1 MRKLVLFIHTSLDG
15 FVAGPNGELGWI
27 NVDEEIFDFAGQR
40 TNEADTALYGRVT
53 YQMMES
59 YWPTAAQL
67 PTATKHDVE
76 HSRWYNRVAKVVLSR
91 SLKGAK
97 LTNTKIIDGN
107 LAAEIVKL
115 KQDAG
120 KDILMFGSP
129 TAAHSL
135 MTEKLIDDYWLFVN
149 PVLLGRGI
157 PLFKGITD
165 KVALKLVASNMF
177 SSGVACLHYEHKR
190 DKIE

>member
-1 MRKLVLFIHTSLDG
+1 MRKLVLFMHVSLDG
-15 FVAGPNGELGWI
+15 FVAGPNGEMDWI
-27 NVDEEIFDFAGQR
+27 NADEEIFDYAGQR

-76 HSRWYNRVAKVVLSR
+76 HSKWYNKVTKVVLSR
-91 SLKGAK
+91 TLKGAN
-97 LTNTKIIDGN
+97 LTNTLIIDGN
-107 LAAEIVKL
+107 LAGEIVKL
-115 KQDAG
+115 KQDSG

-135 MTEKLIDDYWLFVN
+135 MAEKLIDDYWLFVN

-157 PLFKGITD
+157 PLFHGITD
-165 KVALKLVASNMF
+165 KVALKLVASNIF
-177 SSGVACLHYEHKR
+177 SSGVVCLHYEYKR
-190 DKIE
+190 DN

>member
-15 FVAGPNGELGWI
+15 FVAGPNGEMDWI
-27 NVDEEIFDFAGQR
+27 NVDEAIFDYAGQR

-67 PTATKHDVE
+67 PSATKHDVE
-76 HSRWYNRVAKVVLSR
+76 HSRWYNKVAKVVLSR
-91 SLKGAK
+91 TLKGAN
-97 LTNTKIIDGN
+97 LTKTKIIDGN

-115 KQDAG
+115 KQEAG

-135 MTEKLIDDYWLFVN
+135 MAEKLIDDYWLFVN

-157 PLFKGITD
+157 PLFNEVKEKI
-165 KVALKLVASNMF
+165 ALKLVESNIF
-177 SSGVACLHYEHKR
+177 SSGVVCLHYS
-190 DKIE
+190 INMTI

>member
-15 FVAGPNGELGWI
+15 FVAGPNGEMDWI
-27 NVDEEIFDFAGQR
+27 NVDEEIFDYAGQR

-76 HSRWYNRVAKVVLSR
+76 HSRWYNKVAKVVLSR
-91 SLKGAK
+91 SLKEAN

-107 LAAEIVKL
+107 LAAEIGKL

-157 PLFKGITD
+157 PLFNGVEEKS
-165 KVALKLVASNMF
+165 ALKLVENNIF
-177 SSGVACLHYEHKR
+177 SSGVVCLHYEYKR
-190 DKIE
+190 DN

>member
-1 MRKLVLFIHTSLDG
+1 MRKLVLFMHVSLDG
-15 FVAGPNGELGWI
+15 FVAGPNGEMDWI
-27 NVDEEIFDFAGQR
+27 NADEEIFDYAGQR

-76 HSRWYNRVAKVVLSR
+76 HSKWYNKVTKVVLSR
-91 SLKGAK
+91 TLKGAN
-97 LTNTKIIDGN
+97 LTNTLIIDGN
-107 LAAEIVKL
+107 LAGEIVKL
-115 KQDAG
+115 KQDSG

-135 MTEKLIDDYWLFVN
+135 MAEKLIDDYWLFVN
-149 PVLLGRGI
+149 PILLGRGI
-157 PLFKGITD
+157 PLFNGVKE
-165 KVALKLVASNMF
+165 KSALKLVASNIF
-177 SSGVACLHYEHKR
+177 SSGVVCLHYEYKR
-190 DKIE
+190 DN

>member
-15 FVAGPNGELGWI
+15 FVAGPNGEMDWI

-76 HSRWYNRVAKVVLSR
+76 HSRWYNRVTKVVLSKTMNEV
-91 SLKGAK
+91 S

-177 SSGVACLHYEHKR
+177 SSGVACLHYEYKR
-190 DKIE
+190 DN